1 MKIKDYTIL
10 IVEDEFIATEYL
22 SQILYSFDI
31 DIIFKASNSEEAL
44 DIVKNN
50 HIDLVFMDINIQ
62 GAIDGI
68 RCASLL
74 NNEYFLPMI
83 FTTAY
88 ADTNTINEANE
99 ENIFGYLVKPF
110 QASNV
115 EATLNVAI
123 SNLKRLEKLTNL
135 NSHTKDLNKSLDLAN
150 GYIYS
155 LETKTLSLKNTP
167 INLTKKELE
176 VFDILC
182 RNINNNISYAYI
194 KELVWSDKDITDSTI
209 RDVISR
215 IKKKI
220 PHIDIENI
228 SNYGYILKSNVS

>member
-31 DIIFKASNSEEAL
+31 DTIFKASNSEEAL

-50 HIDLVFMDINIQ
+50 RIDLVFMDINIQ

-68 RCASLL
+68 RCASFL
-74 NNEYFLPMI
+74 NNEYFLPII

-176 VFDILC
+176 VFDIFC
-182 RNINNNISYAYI
+182 KNINNNISYAYI

>member
-22 SQILYSFDI
+22 SQILHSFDI

-74 NNEYFLPMI
+74 NNEYFLPII

>member
-22 SQILYSFDI
+22 SQILHSFNI
-31 DIIFKASNSEEAL
+31 NSIFKASSSKEAL
-44 DIVKNN
+44 EIVKNN

-74 NNEYFLPMI
+74 NNEYFLPII

-115 EATLNVAI
+115 EATLNVAV
-123 SNLKRLEKLTNL
+123 SNLKRLEKLTNI
-135 NSHTKDLNKSLDLAN
+135 NSSSKDFSTSIDLEQ

-194 KELVWSDKDITDSTI
+194 KELVWRDKDITDSTI

-220 PHIDIENI
+220 SHLDIENI
-228 SNYGYILKSNVS
+228 SNYGYILKKD

>member
-31 DIIFKASNSEEAL
+31 DTIFKASSSDEAL

-74 NNEYFLPMI
+74 NNEYFLPII

-135 NSHTKDLNKSLDLAN
+135 NSPIKNLNESLDLAN

>member
-22 SQILYSFDI
+22 SQILHSFDI
-31 DIIFKASNSEEAL
+31 DIIFKASSSDEAL

-74 NNEYFLPMI
+74 NNEYFLPII

>member
-22 SQILYSFDI
+22 SQILHSFDI
-31 DIIFKASNSEEAL
+31 DIIFKASSSDEAL

-74 NNEYFLPMI
+74 NNEYFLPII

-135 NSHTKDLNKSLDLAN
+135 NSPIKNLNESLDLAN

>member
-31 DIIFKASNSEEAL
+31 DTIFKASNSEEAL

-50 HIDLVFMDINIQ
+50 RIDLVFMDINIQ

-68 RCASLL
+68 KCASLL
-74 NNEYFLPMI
+74 NNEYFLPII

-115 EATLNVAI
+115 EATLNVAV
-123 SNLKRLEKLTNL
+123 SNIRRLEKLTNINL
-135 NSHTKDLNKSLDLAN
+135 SSKDFSTSIDLEQ
-150 GYIYS
+150 GYIYCFK
-155 LETKTLSLKNTP
+155 TKTLSLKNTP
-167 INLTKKELE
+167 VNLTKKELE
-176 VFDILC
+176 VFDILSK
-182 RNINNNISYAYI
+182 NINNNVSYAYI
-194 KELVWSDKDITDSTI
+194 KELVWSNKDITDSTI

-220 PHIDIENI
+220 SHLDIENI
-228 SNYGYILKSNVS
+228 SNYGYILKNNIT

>member
-31 DIIFKASNSEEAL
+31 DIIFKASSSEEAL

-74 NNEYFLPMI
+74 NNEYFLPII

-135 NSHTKDLNKSLDLAN
+135 NSPTKDLNESLDLAN

>member
-22 SQILYSFDI
+22 SQILHSFDI
-31 DIIFKASNSEEAL
+31 DTIFKASSSDEAL

-74 NNEYFLPMI
+74 NNEYFLPII

>member
-22 SQILYSFDI
+22 SQILYSFNI
-31 DIIFKASNSEEAL
+31 NSIFKASSSSEAL
-44 DIVKNN
+44 EIVKNN

-68 RCASLL
+68 KCASLL
-74 NNEYFLPMI
+74 NNEYFLPII

-123 SNLKRLEKLTNL
+123 SNLKRLEKLTNI
-135 NSHTKDLNKSLDLAN
+135 NSSSKDFSTSIDLEQ

>member
-22 SQILYSFDI
+22 SQILHSFDI
-31 DIIFKASNSEEAL
+31 DIIFKASSSDEAL

-74 NNEYFLPMI
+74 NNEYFLPII

-135 NSHTKDLNKSLDLAN
+135 NSPTKDLNESLDLAN

>member
-31 DIIFKASNSEEAL
+31 DIIFKASSSDEAL

-74 NNEYFLPMI
+74 NNEYFLPII

-135 NSHTKDLNKSLDLAN
+135 NSPTKNLNESLDLAN

-176 VFDILC
+176 VFDIFC
-182 RNINNNISYAYI
+182 KNINNNISYAYI